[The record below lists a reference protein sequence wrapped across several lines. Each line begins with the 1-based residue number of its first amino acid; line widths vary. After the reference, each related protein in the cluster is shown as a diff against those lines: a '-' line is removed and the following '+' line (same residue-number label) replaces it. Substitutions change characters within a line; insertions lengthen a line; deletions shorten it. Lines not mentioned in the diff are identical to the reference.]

1 MILLRNLIIIVVSA
15 VAAMGAVAAAAGIP
29 FEWVAG
35 TVLIVEIAAGATL
48 AGAAILRR
56 ERRPRP
62 QYEPQPRGAVVPYRC
77 DPEIIDPTPPARLAL
92 PEPKTMEV
100 QHHGRHVTVLE

>member
-1 MILLRNLIIIVVSA
+1 MILLRNMTIIVVSA
-15 VAAMGAVAAAAGIP
+15 VAAMGAVAALAGIP

-56 ERRPRP
+56 PRKPYRP
-62 QYEPQPRGAVVPYRC
+62 YEPQPRGGAVVPYRC
-77 DPEIIDPTPPARLAL
+77 EAEVLEPIPPARLAL

-100 QHHGRHVTVLE
+100 QHHGRHV